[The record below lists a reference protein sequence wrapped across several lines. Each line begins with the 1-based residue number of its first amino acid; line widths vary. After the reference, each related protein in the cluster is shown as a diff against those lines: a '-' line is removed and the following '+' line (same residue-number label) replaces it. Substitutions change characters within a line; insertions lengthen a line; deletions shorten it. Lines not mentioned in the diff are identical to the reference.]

1 MMKDFRDKNNQYV
14 WSFSAKGW
22 LASTVRKCYGGGI
35 RLRQRL
41 KKIVTSGV
49 EGTATP
55 IDMFSNKC
63 LAICLV
69 VTAHF
74 VVVIQGGEE
83 SGEGV

>member
-1 MMKDFRDKNNQYV
+1 MSGV
-14 WSFSAKGW
+14 CFSAKGW
-22 LASTVRKCYGGGI
+22 LASSVMKYYDGGI

-49 EGTATP
+49 EGTANP
-55 IDMFSNKC
+55 IDVFSNKR
-63 LAICLV
+63 LVICLV

-83 SGEGV
+83 SVEGV